1 MKNDRIEIAPATA
14 HERTWA
20 AGLLARSAP
29 WTTLGVT
36 CAQCRRNCQDPE
48 YLVYVARVAG
58 RPCGVLIL
66 DPRGV
71 AGSPYVKSIAVDPAS
86 RSRGIGSALMAFA
99 ERRSAARAR
108 HLFLCVSSFNTRARA
123 FYHRLGYRRVG
134 RFEDYII
141 AGADELLMHKR
152 LR

>member
-14 HERTWA
+14 RERGWA
-20 AGLLARSAP
+20 ADLLARSEP

-36 CAQCRRNCQDPE
+36 RRQCRRSFADPE
-48 YLVYVARVAG
+48 YRVYVARIAG
-58 RPCGVLIL
+58 RPCGVLLL

-86 RSRGIGSALMAFA
+86 RSRGIGAALMAFA
-99 ERRSAARAR
+99 ERASAPRAR
-108 HLFLCVSSFNTRARA
+108 HMFLCVSSFNTRARA
-123 FYHRLGYRRVG
+123 FYRRLGYRQVG
-134 RFEDYII
+134 RFRNYII
-141 AGADELLMHKR
+141 PDADELLMHKA